1 MVTLQTRKKRTS
13 ERLNLQV
20 GDVLL
25 LKDAQVKRNEWP
37 TGVIVETI
45 PSRDGRIRKVNVKI
59 IRQGTPK
66 VYSRPVSE
74 VVLLLS
80 KGS

>member
-1 MVTLQTRKKRTS
+1 MT
-13 ERLNLQV
+13 
-20 GDVLL
+20 
-25 LKDAQVKRNEWP
+25 

-45 PSRDGRIRKVNVKI
+45 PSRDGRVRKVDVKI
-59 IRQGTPK
+59 MRQGAPK

-80 KGS
+80 KEL